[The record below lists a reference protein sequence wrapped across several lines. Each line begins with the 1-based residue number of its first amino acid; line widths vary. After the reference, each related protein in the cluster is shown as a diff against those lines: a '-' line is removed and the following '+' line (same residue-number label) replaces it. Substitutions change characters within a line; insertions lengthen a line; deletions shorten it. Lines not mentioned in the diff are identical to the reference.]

1 MMWEQCSW
9 KCIEVHTLVLMLP
22 PGPFPMSLSSVPR
35 RRDLKLVVTSAT
47 MDSTKFAEFFG
58 NVPVFN
64 IPGRTFPVET
74 YYTKNPVDDYVEAA
88 VKQAIQIHLQPHP
101 GDILIFMTGQA
112 DIEVH

>member
-1 MMWEQCSW
+1 
-9 KCIEVHTLVLMLP
+9 
-22 PGPFPMSLSSVPR
+22 MSLSSVPR

-112 DIEVH
+112 DIEVHKKEKGVL

>member
-1 MMWEQCSW
+1 
-9 KCIEVHTLVLMLP
+9 
-22 PGPFPMSLSSVPR
+22 
-35 RRDLKLVVTSAT
+35 

-74 YYTKNPVDDYVEAA
+74 YYTKNPIDDYVEAA

-112 DIEVH
+112 DIEVRKGNRATPEAAASTCAALHFSDPSALLFILFR

>member
-1 MMWEQCSW
+1 
-9 KCIEVHTLVLMLP
+9 
-22 PGPFPMSLSSVPR
+22 
-35 RRDLKLVVTSAT
+35 

-74 YYTKNPVDDYVEAA
+74 YYTKNPSDDYVEAA

-112 DIEVH
+112 DIEVSEAGGKHA